1 MNETMNTTNNS
12 TAYDQYLRRGIQIPE
27 VLNEAPAGVSYLL
40 PQHLEINPFNSMND
54 NSVRVTKRQIGD
66 TLYII
71 ESTSSISARETVCEK
86 VKRLIL
92 GSTPTQELK
101 IAS

>member
-1 MNETMNTTNNS
+1 MQEEK
-12 TAYDQYLRRGIQIPE
+12 P
-27 VLNEAPAGVSYLL
+27 
-40 PQHLEINPFNSMND
+40 
-54 NSVRVTKRQIGD
+54 VRITKRQIGD

-71 ESTSSISARETVCEK
+71 ESTCSASARETVCEK

-92 GSTPTQELK
+92 GSALVPEVK

>member
-1 MNETMNTTNNS
+1 MQEK
-12 TAYDQYLRRGIQIPE
+12 P
-27 VLNEAPAGVSYLL
+27 
-40 PQHLEINPFNSMND
+40 
-54 NSVRVTKRQIGD
+54 VRVTKRQIGD

-92 GSTPTQELK
+92 GNTPAQELK

>member
-1 MNETMNTTNNS
+1 MQEK
-12 TAYDQYLRRGIQIPE
+12 P
-27 VLNEAPAGVSYLL
+27 
-40 PQHLEINPFNSMND
+40 
-54 NSVRVTKRQIGD
+54 VRVTRRQIGD

-92 GSTPTQELK
+92 GRNEAPELK
-101 IAS
+101 MAS

>member
-1 MNETMNTTNNS
+1 MQEKT
-12 TAYDQYLRRGIQIPE
+12 
-27 VLNEAPAGVSYLL
+27 
-40 PQHLEINPFNSMND
+40 
-54 NSVRVTKRQIGD
+54 VRVTKRQIGD

-92 GSTPTQELK
+92 GNAPAQEIK
-101 IAS
+101 KAS